1 MAFCQGIHPCFSWF
15 FEVVEWRRIFF
26 TCASSKSKASS
37 MVNHPNRQKTSFLRK
52 KKWFYH
58 REAMTL
64 NEATTCTYS
73 FFLER
78 QVASSNQQTR
88 GLSAETNLT
97 IAGLFAKL
105 IILPLV
111 YTAHGD
117 GEFRMPFALS
127 DPTNTFL
134 Q

>member
-1 MAFCQGIHPCFSWF
+1 
-15 FEVVEWRRIFF
+15 
-26 TCASSKSKASS
+26 
-37 MVNHPNRQKTSFLRK
+37 MVNHPNRQNSSFLRK
-52 KKWFYH
+52 KKRFYC
-58 REAMTL
+58 REAKTL

-73 FFLER
+73 VFLER
-78 QVASSNQQTR
+78 QAASSNQQTC
-88 GLSAETNLT
+88 GLSVKTNLT
-97 IAGLFAKL
+97 TACLFAKL

-117 GEFRMPFALS
+117 GEFCMPFAQS